1 MTNQEQQP
9 FQEPLMKK
17 RDEVTS
23 TTVDDSADVVV
34 KEYTAYDLW
43 QEAWSKAGKSLFYME
58 FLHPDVDW
66 TNQEVRVRHMCYHLA
81 SERKRHTTDTEE
93 NRQWFRDWI
102 QKFDDEVEN
111 QC

>member
-1 MTNQEQQP
+1 MTNREQQP
-9 FQEPLMKK
+9 PQEPLMKR

-23 TTVDDSADVVV
+23 TIVDDPTDISV
-34 KEYTAYDLW
+34 KIYTTHDLW

-58 FLHPDVDW
+58 FLNPDINWGSQRDL
-66 TNQEVRVRHMCYHLA
+66 VRQMCYHLA
-81 SERKRHTTDTEE
+81 SERRRHLTNTEE

-102 QKFDDEVEN
+102 EKFDDEVEN